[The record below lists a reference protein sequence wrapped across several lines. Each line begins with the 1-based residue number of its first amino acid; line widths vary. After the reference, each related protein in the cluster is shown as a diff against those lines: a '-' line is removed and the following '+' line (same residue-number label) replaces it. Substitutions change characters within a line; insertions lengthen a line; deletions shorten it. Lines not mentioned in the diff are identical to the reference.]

1 MRFSKP
7 IEGVYLS
14 SVINLKERYG
24 TFFHKYSNLLRLYN
38 PEEISNPL
46 NIKFALTW
54 EPTSDAFLL
63 YPNIQ
68 MVSSIGAGVD
78 SILRCK
84 SLPWNII
91 ITRIRDRYQAYTMAG
106 FVVWQIIWHHRK
118 IKQYLFNE
126 INHEWKWVECTDVS
140 DCTVGIL
147 GFGTMGEAVVNA
159 IIPLGY
165 NIVVACRTERKNIKY
180 QNITIKTGEK
190 SIENTAKKSN
200 ILVNLL
206 PLTSATRFVLNYD
219 LFSVMPRRS
228 VLIHV
233 GRGEHLVEEDLTYA
247 LDKGILS
254 AASIDV
260 FSNEP
265 LPFDHP
271 FWDDQRIMVTPHIA
285 CETDVET
292 VAEQVSACVE
302 DMINHKIPRYAI
314 DRERE
319 Y

>member
-1 MRFSKP
+1 MNFMKP

-14 SVINLKERYG
+14 SVVNLKERYEKI
-24 TFFHKYSNLLRLYN
+24 FLNYSNILTIHN
-38 PEEISNPL
+38 PEEVSNPL

-54 EPTSDAFLL
+54 EPTSDAFEP
-63 YPNIQ
+63 YPNMR

-78 SILRCK
+78 SILRCQ
-84 SLPWNII
+84 SLSSDTIV
-91 ITRIRDRYQAYTMAG
+91 TRIRDKYQACTMAG

-126 INHEWKWVECTDVS
+126 INHEWKWAECTDVS
-140 DCTVGIL
+140 DCTVGVL

-159 IIPLGY
+159 IVPLGY
-165 NIVVACRTERKNIKY
+165 NVVVACRSMRQDIKY
-180 QNITIKTGEK
+180 QNISIETGRK

-219 LFSVMPRRS
+219 LFSIMPRGS

-233 GRGEHLVEEDLTYA
+233 GRGEHLVEEDLIYA
-247 LDKGILS
+247 LDEGFLS

-271 FWDDQRIMVTPHIA
+271 YWDDQRIMVTPHIA
-285 CETDVET
+285 CETNVET
-292 VAEQVSACVE
+292 VAEQVSTCVE
-302 DMINHKIPRYAI
+302 EIANHKIPRYAI
-314 DRERE
+314 NRERE